1 MNGEAGNIID
11 QDKLKNRQL
20 GFPCWF
26 FFSVGPNDIHIILL
40 IFFFFVLSAVLCL
53 FGLLARVKSL
63 TTPIIVAYINYI
75 LI

>member
-26 FFSVGPNDIHIILL
+26 LFFGW
-40 IFFFFVLSAVLCL
+40 AE
-53 FGLLARVKSL
+53 
-63 TTPIIVAYINYI
+63 
-75 LI
+75 